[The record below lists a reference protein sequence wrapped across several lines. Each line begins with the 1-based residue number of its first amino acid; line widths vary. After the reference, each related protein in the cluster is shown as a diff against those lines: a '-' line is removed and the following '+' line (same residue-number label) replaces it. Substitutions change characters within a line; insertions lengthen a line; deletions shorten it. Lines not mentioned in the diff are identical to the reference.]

1 MIAIDTNV
9 LIYSLDR
16 HDIEKRAKARSLGHL
31 DHGPTEHRLAAHCLS
46 FLLRLERQLDST
58 ISSG

>member
-31 DHGPTEHRLAAHCLS
+31 GHGPTEQLLAEHCLS

>member
-9 LIYSLDR
+9 LIYSLDK

-31 DHGPTEHRLAAHCLS
+31 DHGPTEQRLAVRCLS
-46 FLLRLERQLDST
+46 LLLSE
-58 ISSG
+58 SS